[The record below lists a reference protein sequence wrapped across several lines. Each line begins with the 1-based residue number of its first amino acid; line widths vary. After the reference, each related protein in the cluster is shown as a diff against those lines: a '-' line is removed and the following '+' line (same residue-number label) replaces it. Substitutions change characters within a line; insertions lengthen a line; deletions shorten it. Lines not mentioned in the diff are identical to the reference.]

1 MVNSGSLW
9 KVFGERGSAG
19 EGRRPWPLGVGLQV
33 VTPAPQSYCCRSSSL
48 INFKGVFIGAVGIQ
62 ILKFSMELLG

>member
-1 MVNSGSLW
+1 M
-9 KVFGERGSAG
+9 FGGQGSAG
-19 EGRRPWPLGVGLQV
+19 EGRCPWALGVGLQM

-62 ILKFSMELLG
+62 ILKFSVELLG